1 MGLTVGLT
9 ALLFDEVLEHSAQLV
24 FLNTPISGLP
34 SCDLVFDKSST
45 IVPVTL
51 VFDDKDAGEIV
62 AVDALVN
69 GAIICTLPLPAML
82 GILFV
87 CPIAELKIT
96 DTIPSP
102 ALFARLEAQYDTNTA
117 RPLVGQNRGGWA
129 VAKHDESGMSGINEH
144 MQHAISNSAFSSA
157 KLQSGYKEI
166 IGVKTSFVQADKL
179 HTNTSGTF
187 ERSEH
192 RPMQA
197 ATLYN
202 DAKRMRRVLVTA
214 FQAADKAQNPMNR
227 QRHQDAR
234 RDRVLSYSTW
244 SAAMQSCS
252 SNTDSLASA
261 VLAIKNWRHRQ
272 QEAIRPYAGTS
283 KHQLI
288 PIVSC
293 SQNKHLLFDTS
304 WSNSPVLIF
313 SCEHQ
318 TSLPFS
324 RIVILA
330 SRAYVTINNIILR
343 RVDGDIPIAAYS
355 FAMSLD
361 YQSWTW
367 SWSASIELVSL
378 PLITPGSDGQPV
390 EVEAIINGAP
400 YRLCAEGFGSQRGFA
415 KSRVGIKGRGLAAV
429 LDTPYAPV
437 LNFASASD
445 RTAQQLMLDAL
456 TINGVSIGWELDWGL
471 TDWLVPGNT
480 WTHQGAYISAI
491 TAIAQAAGGYV
502 QPHNTSKTLRILPG
516 YPAAPWAWGDVM
528 PDFELP
534 SAVVTVEGIDWT
546 RKPDYNRVFVSGMNN
561 GVLGQVTRAGTAGD
575 SVAPMITD
583 ALITHADAARQRGLS
598 VLSDTGA
605 QERINLT
612 LPVLAETGLI
622 TPGQFVR
629 YVDAGRTTRIGL
641 VRGTNLTWAL
651 PKMRQTLSI
660 ETHV

>member
-9 ALLFDEVLEHSAQLV
+9 ALLFDEVLEHSARLV

-34 SCDLVFDKSST
+34 SRDLVFDKSST

-283 KHQLI
+283 KHPLI

-330 SRAYVTINNIILR
+330 SRAYVTINSISLH
-343 RVDGDIPIAAYS
+343 RVDTGIELHAYS
-355 FAMSLD
+355 FSMQLD
-361 YQSWTW
+361 ADSWTW
-367 SWSASIELVSL
+367 AWRASLHQDAQNHLGRDAQGDPPELSVHINGIPFHLRLTNASRDRRFGQVRWAVS
-378 PLITPGSDGQPV
+378 GKGHA
-390 EVEAIINGAP
+390 AILGAP
-400 YRLCAEGFGSQRGFA
+400 YAPRMVFSN
-415 KSRVGIKGRGLAAV
+415 AA
-429 LDTPYAPV
+429 
-437 LNFASASD
+437 D
-445 RTAQQLMLDAL
+445 RTAQQLMADVL
-456 TINGVSIGWELDWGL
+456 TINGVSLGWSVDWGL
-471 TDWLVPGNT
+471 TDWLVPAGA
-480 WTHQGAYISAI
+480 WSMQGSYIEAI
-491 TAIAQAAGGYV
+491 NDIAQAAGGYV
-502 QPHNTSKTLRILPG
+502 QPHATDAVLRVLPR
-516 YPAAPWAWGDVM
+516 YPAAPWAWASTS
-528 PDFELP
+528 PDFDIPAAAAELENTQY
-534 SAVVTVEGIDWT
+534 VD
-546 RKPDYNRVFVSGMNN
+546 KPAYERVFVGGVGM
-561 GVLGQVTRAGTAGD
+561 GVFGPVTRAGTAG
-575 SVAPMITD
+575 SVLAPQVTH
-583 ALITHADAARQRGLS
+583 ALITHADAQRQRGLAE
-598 VLSDTGA
+598 LSDSGQQEHMTLKMQVLPATG
-605 QERINLT
+605 IIL
-612 LPVLAETGLI
+612 
-622 TPGQFVR
+622 PGQFVR
-629 YVDAGRTTRIGL
+629 YRGDKTVTGI
-641 VRGTNLTWAL
+641 VRSTSIDWAHPVL
-651 PKMRQTLSI
+651 RQTIGI
-660 ETHV
+660 ETHA